1 VKLIVGTFNLTAV
14 VDALFFIGS
23 HLVALNRSGKL
34 GVWHAVSQN
43 WQVDKSFAYYVLS
56 LNWNAGLNLVNH
68 PVLLWLVYLYLALLH
83 IMNYFEGLNVWFMW
97 LNA

>member
-1 VKLIVGTFNLTAV
+1 MKLIVGTFNLTAV

-43 WQVDKSFAYYVLS
+43 WQVDKNDHLFHITSTC
-56 LNWNAGLNLVNH
+56 
-68 PVLLWLVYLYLALLH
+68 YLYTVLH
-83 IMNYFEGLNVWFMW
+83 LS
-97 LNA
+97 